1 MVSGQEKVENIFLK
15 GIAMSRTK
23 SKAKRERERERGVTG
38 VAELIDIIENADHL
52 CGCHSLGHQNS
63 HLA

>member
-1 MVSGQEKVENIFLK
+1 MVSGQEKVENIFLE

-23 SKAKRERERERGVTG
+23 VKQRERERGVTG

-52 CGCHSLGHQNS
+52 CGCHSLCHQNS
-63 HLA
+63 HPA